1 MKVFLALQGQGDSHI
16 LISADVVLY
25 VLYGAEKITAVSIG
39 GDVILEIH
47 CHTSEKSTC
56 SSVGVRDLV
65 ARAFEVGLDGI
76 VLTDHHYLWSVEELQ
91 DTRAQSGV
99 PGHFLIFSGQ
109 ETTTSDGIDVLVY
122 GADRIFPKGTA
133 LQDIRKT
140 CPNAAII
147 WAHPYRKGR
156 HPDKEQL
163 MDETFDA
170 IEILNSNHTFTETYR
185 AVNDWHAL
193 KFTATAG
200 TDAHALSYV
209 GTYPTILEHP
219 VENIEQ
225 FAGEVKAGRCH
236 PYLKEVR
243 RAGTTS
249 TRVRELTVGLR
260 HEKQKAFIIKEY
272 EETEEWKNGDRSYRI
287 MTAIHRNGFD
297 KGACR
302 VPEPLAG
309 DRNNKIL
316 IEEKARGK
324 ELFHAILHADEHRAQ
339 EALILAARWLAR
351 LHNLQLKVTSA
362 EEFPAIETERIN
374 WYVKELHERNNR
386 HRHRAQE
393 ICDYVLKTELQLIRS
408 HPEWLVQSH
417 GDYHLKNILFH
428 DENGAPCISVIDFD
442 SSYLLPQAFDVGTF
456 LAQYENMFYNH
467 RHIYKKASPHLFLRT
482 YQNEIYDLPDEFRQQ
497 VNLFKTRAYL
507 SILYYLAKV
516 DLGESE
522 NFWTILLNAEKS
534 LASISH
540 SHLG

>member
-1 MKVFLALQGQGDSHI
+1 MIFAG
-16 LISADVVLY
+16 AVLY
-25 VLYGAEKITAVSIG
+25 VLYGAEKRVTQLPPEEN
-39 GDVILEIH
+39 VILEIH

-65 ARAFEVGLDGI
+65 TRAFEVGLDGI
-76 VLTDHHYLWSVEELQ
+76 ILTDHHYLWSAEELQ
-91 DTRAQSGV
+91 DIKAQSGV

-109 ETTTSDGIDVLVY
+109 EITTSDGIDVLVY
-122 GADRIFPKGTA
+122 GADRIFQKGTA
-133 LQDIRKT
+133 LRDIRKT

-156 HPDKEQL
+156 HPGKEQL
-163 MDETFDA
+163 LDETFDA
-170 IEILNSNHTFTETYR
+170 IEILNSNHTLTETYR

-209 GTYPTILEHP
+209 GTYPTIMEHP

-225 FAGEVKAGRCH
+225 FAGEVKAGRCQ

-249 TRVRELTVGLR
+249 TRVREFTVGPR

-287 MTAIHRNGFD
+287 LTAIHRNGFD
-297 KGACR
+297 KGSCL

-309 DRNNKIL
+309 DRNHKIL

-324 ELFHAILHADEHRAQ
+324 ELFHTILYADEQRAQ

-362 EEFPAIETERIN
+362 EEFPAIEPERIN
-374 WYVKELHERNNR
+374 WYVKALHERNNR
-386 HRHRAQE
+386 HRHRVQE
-393 ICDYVLKTELQLIRS
+393 ICDYVLQAELQLIRS

-417 GDYHLKNILFH
+417 GDYHLKNILFD

-467 RHIYKKASPHLFLRT
+467 RHIYKKASPHLFLQT
-482 YQNEIYDLPDEFRQQ
+482 YENEIYDLPDEFRQQ

-534 LASISH
+534 LALISH
-540 SHLG
+540 SQTGRIGKPTEGS